1 MAVLLK
7 KVEIDSMDRLMRTIR
22 KLKGKAMSNEKTW
35 MMVLEFLCLELFD
48 KDVYDEWA
56 KATDFWGVEPKAG
69 EEVFPIELTDWEKKL
84 FLLSDV
90 ARRCVDFEKAK
101 VVRELRAKKDP
112 RSPEMSK
119 WIISL
124 LAQEEMVE
132 IFRSIFWRVLFL
144 HYPQTQPFS
153 IGIRAG
159 FKVVKSDK
167 AQMDIKFVPLPK
179 EIGEFLKELK
189 TIGETLPKDLQ
200 EELLKV
206 VTSCGRKCESCSK
219 KETCPIRSLNL
230 RN

>member
-1 MAVLLK
+1 M
-7 KVEIDSMDRLMRTIR
+7 
-22 KLKGKAMSNEKTW
+22 GKEKTW

-48 KDVYDEWA
+48 GEVYDEWA
-56 KATDFWGVEPKAG
+56 KATDFWGIEPKPG

-101 VVRELRAKKDP
+101 VLRELRAKKDP
-112 RSPEMSK
+112 RSPKMSK

-144 HYPQTQPFS
+144 HYPETQPFS

-159 FKVVKSDK
+159 FKVVKNDK
-167 AQMDIKFVPLPK
+167 AQMDVRLVPLPK
-179 EIGEFLKELK
+179 DIGDLLKGLK
-189 TIGETLPKDLQ
+189 TIGEALPKDLL
-200 EELLKV
+200 EELARG
-206 VTSCGRKCESCSK
+206 VTSCGQKCETCSK
-219 KETCPIRSLNL
+219 KETCPIRGITLKN
-230 RN
+230 

>member
-1 MAVLLK
+1 
-7 KVEIDSMDRLMRTIR
+7 MD
-22 KLKGKAMSNEKTW
+22 NEKTW

-48 KDVYDEWA
+48 REVYDEWA
-56 KATDFWGVEPKAG
+56 KATDFWGIEPKPG
-69 EEVFPIELTDWEKKL
+69 EEVFPIELTEWEKKL

-101 VVRELRAKKDP
+101 VLRELRAKKDP

-144 HYPQTQPFS
+144 HYPETQPFS

-159 FKVVKSDK
+159 FKVVKNDK
-167 AQMDIKFVPLPK
+167 ARMDVRLVPLPK
-179 EIGEFLKELK
+179 EIGELLKEFK
-189 TIGETLPKDLQ
+189 TIGEALPKDLM
-200 EELLKV
+200 EELVKA
-206 VTSCGRKCESCSK
+206 VTSCGQKCESCSK
-219 KETCPIRSLNL
+219 KETCPIRGLNL